1 MFTRCFARFLQH
13 FYKVFCKAFVQHF
26 YKVFCKAFTT
36 FLQGVLQGLYNI
48 FTRSSCKAFVQH
60 FYKVFCKAFTT
71 FLQGVLQGLYNIF
84 TRSSCKAFTT
94 FLQGLLARLMFLGAE
109 RSPQDSVS
117 RPHDLLYIYIYFHSR
132 MLQAHF
138 VSGRSFVGFCSRRSK
153 QQGLFWELNPGPLAP
168 EARII
173 PLDQTANWYR
183 IGLKIL
189 EEQKHVDQTFVL
201 GRASSCEDQP
211 HCLLSVLV
219 IEYGR
224 SGD

>member
-1 MFTRCFARFLQH
+1 MRFVSVWSWVRSPQG
-13 FYKVFCKAFVQHF
+13 AFD
-26 YKVFCKAFTT
+26 K
-36 FLQGVLQGLYNI
+36 
-48 FTRSSCKAFVQH
+48 RSNQKECRDPGSNRGPSD
-60 FYKVFCKAFTT
+60 
-71 FLQGVLQGLYNIF
+71 L
-84 TRSSCKAFTT
+84 RSDALPTELS
-94 FLQGLLARLMFLGAE
+94 RLMFLGAE

-117 RPHDLLYIYIYFHSR
+117 RPHDLLYKYIYFHSR

-173 PLDQTANWYR
+173 PPDQTANWYR